1 MPGAMEAEISEM
13 NQDGRAGESIR
24 DLGFQA
30 ASEVVERFLG
40 SIRADES
47 PGEEPGP
54 PSGQRDAFRQLR
66 ADLARAVD
74 ANLDLVRRAFDL
86 YSGAVDRL
94 LGTGTSGAPDDGGSS
109 HLKLPPVLPGH
120 RATSTLWIHNT
131 TPSESK
137 GLRLH
142 ASNLTSHSGAIIS
155 SEGFEFEPAEIDIAP
170 ANSSVPISVGLP
182 IGPMVPPGRYRGY
195 VFVTNLAAEYLTIEI
210 EVVAPVGVAQEE
222 RWQNRRQAS

>member
-1 MPGAMEAEISEM
+1 MPGAMEAEISEKIE
-13 NQDGRAGESIR
+13 DGRAGESIR

-30 ASEVVERFLG
+30 AAEVVERFLG
-40 SIRADES
+40 SIRATES
-47 PGEEPGP
+47 SAGEPGG

-94 LGTGTSGAPDDGGSS
+94 LGTGPVEAGDDIGS

-120 RATSTLWIHNT
+120 RAASTLWIHNT
-131 TPSESK
+131 TPLESK

-142 ASNLTSHSGAIIS
+142 ASDLTSHSGATVS

-170 ANSSVPISVGLP
+170 ANSSVPIAVALAIDP
-182 IGPMVPPGRYRGY
+182 TVPPGRYRGY

-210 EVVAPVGVAQEE
+210 EVVAPVGIAQEGPW
-222 RWQNRRQAS
+222 RDQRQAS

>member
-1 MPGAMEAEISEM
+1 MPGAMEAEIPDMM
-13 NQDGRAGESIR
+13 NAGRATDSIR

-40 SIRADES
+40 SISATES
-47 PGEEPGP
+47 PAEEPGP
-54 PSGQRDAFRQLR
+54 PGGQRDAFRQLR

-94 LGTGTSGAPDDGGSS
+94 LGNGSAGAEDEGGS

-120 RATSTLWIHNT
+120 RAASTLWIHNT
-131 TPSESK
+131 TPTESK

-142 ASNLTSHSGAIIS
+142 ASDLTSHSGATIS
-155 SEGFEFEPAEIDIAP
+155 SEAFEFEPAEIDIAP
-170 ANSSVPISVGLP
+170 ANSSVPIAVALA
-182 IGPMVPPGRYRGY
+182 IGPAVPPGRYRGY

-222 RWQNRRQAS
+222 LWRDRRQAS

>member
-1 MPGAMEAEISEM
+1 
-13 NQDGRAGESIR
+13 
-24 DLGFQA
+24 
-30 ASEVVERFLG
+30 
-40 SIRADES
+40 
-47 PGEEPGP
+47 
-54 PSGQRDAFRQLR
+54 LR

-94 LGTGTSGAPDDGGSS
+94 LGTGASGAGDDGGS

-120 RATSTLWIHNT
+120 RASSTLWIHNT
-131 TPSESK
+131 TPTESK

-142 ASNLTSHSGAIIS
+142 ASNLTSHSGATIS

-170 ANSSVPISVGLP
+170 ANASVPIAIGLA
-182 IGPMVPPGRYRGY
+182 IGPTVPPGRYRGY

-210 EVVAPVGVAQEE
+210 EVIAPVGVTQEE
-222 RWQNRRQAS
+222 RWRDQRQAS